1 MTPELWALALV
12 LAAIGLVVGATL
24 ATGASPMP
32 TSGAV
37 RRTMLAALPARIDG
51 PVYELGC
58 GWGGLA
64 RALARRYPDAPVR
77 AIEASPLPW
86 AWARLRAALG
96 GPPNLTVRLG
106 NFLNAELSD
115 AALVVCYLT
124 PRPMAALKPKL
135 EAELPA
141 GALVLSNTFAFRDW
155 RPVEVRTAP
164 DAHRS
169 KVFLYQAGDGTG
181 SGTGAGA

>member
-1 MTPELWALALV
+1 MTLELWALGLV

-37 RRTMLAALPARIDG
+37 RRTMLAALPERIDG
-51 PVYELGC
+51 PVYEVGC

-64 RALARRYPDAPVR
+64 RALARRFPEQPVR
-77 AIEASPLPW
+77 AIEVSLLPW
-86 AWARLRAALG
+86 AVARLRVLVG

-106 NFLNAELSD
+106 NFLNSDFSD

-124 PRPMAALKPKL
+124 PKPMATLKPKL
-135 EAELPA
+135 EAELPE
-141 GALVLSNTFAFRDW
+141 GTLVLSNTFAFRDW
-155 RPVEVRTAP
+155 QPIDVRTAP

-169 KVFLYQAGDGTG
+169 QVYLYRT
-181 SGTGAGA
+181 